1 LTALISALPDPV
13 MLLDSH
19 GLVRTANAKARDLL
33 NMDPEGQHISS
44 AIRAPAILEAVQ
56 AVLELQQDVIACG
69 PGLGRGPV
77 IGEERGFAA
86 VFSGPFVRSSYM
98 ADLVAHESKRA

>member
-1 LTALISALPDPV
+1 MIWPWKKSNGAAAAALDLRERTSAEDALTALISALPDPV

-56 AVLELQQDVIACG
+56 AVEV
-69 PGLGRGPV
+69 
-77 IGEERGFAA
+77 AA
-86 VFSGPFVRSSYM
+86 VISYDRM
-98 ADLVAHESKRA
+98 K